1 MKVMPQ
7 LGSKCVARF
16 NEDLKIAA
24 TTEGLWLGA
33 PPASEIKK
41 QLKVGQLEALYEA
54 TFLRVFAS
62 FESFLED
69 SLAHFMA
76 GYATPNH
83 SPSPAAGTALHAT
96 VTAALGALYGNR
108 SYLLWHDVGRDIGRA
123 KTHLLN
129 CPLET
134 ILAANK
140 VQLDDYAS
148 IRHHIAHNSKDSRQK
163 FEAAARRITGST
175 HGGKPGRMLR
185 SEDISD
191 PLNTPKWIRKV
202 VDDMAGVVLQICP

>member
-1 MKVMPQ
+1 MKAMPG
-7 LGSKCVARF
+7 LGTKCVGRF
-16 NEDLKIAA
+16 NEILKIAA
-24 TTEGLWLGA
+24 TTEGLWLAA
-33 PPASEIKK
+33 PPASEIKR

-54 TFLRVFAS
+54 TFLRIFAS

-76 GYATPNH
+76 GYGTPSH
-83 SPSPAAGTALHAT
+83 SPAPAVGKSLFPTL
-96 VTAALGALYGNR
+96 TAALAELYGTR
-108 SYLLWHDVGRDIGRA
+108 QYLLWHDMARDITRSQ
-123 KTHLLN
+123 THLVN
-129 CPLET
+129 CPSET
-134 ILAANK
+134 VLAANK
-140 VQLDDYAS
+140 ARLDDYAA

-163 FEAAARRITGST
+163 FEAAALRITGSA

-191 PLNTPKWIRKV
+191 PLNTPKWIRNV

>member
-1 MKVMPQ
+1 MKAMPQ

-16 NEDLKIAA
+16 NEILKIAA
-24 TTEGLWLGA
+24 TTEGLWLAA
-33 PPASEIKK
+33 PPASEVKK

-69 SLAHFMA
+69 GLAHFMA
-76 GYATPNH
+76 GYATPSY
-83 SPSPAAGTALHAT
+83 SPTPAANKSLHSTLTGALAE
-96 VTAALGALYGNR
+96 LYGNR
-108 SYLLWHDVGRDIGRA
+108 AYLLWHDMGRDIGRSQ
-123 KTHLLN
+123 THLVG
-129 CPLET
+129 CPMET
-134 ILAANK
+134 VLAANK
-140 VQLDDYAS
+140 TRLDDYAA

-163 FEAAARRITGST
+163 FEAAALRITSST
-175 HGGKPGRMLR
+175 HSGKPGRMLR

-191 PLNTPKWIRKV
+191 PLNTPKWIRNV